1 MFLDTSSVAE
11 VPWTITYVIDV
22 LNRGA
27 DDFAPFAIYFDD
39 PALSPPGKPL
49 PHIAMDQT
57 FFPIEDG
64 TRNVFKIHMTRG
76 KYFNMTYHWG
86 WRRHSPRIQVT
97 DNALK
102 VIEGKKLPEWEID
115 VFGPTPSASR
125 AEQLKAIAMIGD
137 LAPEKRLWRAF
148 MALRG
153 GSSTQTRKLLDEA
166 ERAFEQSL
174 DRLHLPDGVK
184 EDPGSDL
191 TLLYVN
197 DTIYG
202 HVKGIEDQSKVTM
215 PKWELRGTT
224 VKVKLYNGD
233 YFLHGYINADFG
245 GLRGW
250 ENTFQHTHATGGDGY
265 LFTFGRA
272 NWWMNAGNPE
282 VGLITVP
289 PARRSG
295 RGDVVGEHNVEI
307 TYNYEPSRR
316 LRFYQFDPLHH
327 NVAIFSVH

>member
-1 MFLDTSSVAE
+1 M
-11 VPWTITYVIDV
+11 
-22 LNRGA
+22 
-27 DDFAPFAIYFDD
+27 
-39 PALSPPGKPL
+39 
-49 PHIAMDQT
+49 
-57 FFPIEDG
+57 EDG
-64 TRNVFKIHMTRG
+64 TRNIFKIRMTLG

-86 WRRHSPRIQVT
+86 WRRHAPRIQVT
-97 DNALK
+97 DNAQK
-102 VIEGKKLPEWEID
+102 VIDGKALPQWEIG
-115 VFGPTPSASR
+115 VFGATPSASR

-148 MALRG
+148 RALRDG
-153 GSSTQTRKLLDEA
+153 PQIQSRGLLDEA
-166 ERAFEQSL
+166 DRAFEQSL
-174 DRLHLPDGVK
+174 DRLRLPDGVRP
-184 EDPGSDL
+184 DPDSDV

-202 HVKGIEDQSKVTM
+202 QVKGIVDDSKVTL
-215 PKWELRGTT
+215 PKWQLRGT
-224 VKVKLYNGD
+224 KVKIKLFNGD

-250 ENTFQHTHATGGDGY
+250 ENTFQSTQAIGGDGF

-272 NWWMNAGNPE
+272 NWWVNADNPE

-289 PARRSG
+289 PASRSG

-307 TYNYEPSRR
+307 TYNYEPSLR